1 MCVYI
6 TYEFI
11 IEMYLHRYNVFV
23 ELKSFQDM
31 RVHESRIAHLLITTI
46 QMKEEDAD
54 NSSDQ
59 GAPLFP

>member
-1 MCVYI
+1 M
-6 TYEFI
+6 
-11 IEMYLHRYNVFV
+11 
-23 ELKSFQDM
+23 
-31 RVHESRIAHLLITTI
+31 HESRIVHLLITTI